1 VRILFVHRFFPGQ
14 FGSLARSFA
23 ARPDNEVVFIATEH
37 NEGAQPID
45 RVRTVFAPV
54 SRPGGPDTH
63 HYLQGLENAVL
74 AGQATFRACAALRQS
89 GFVPD
94 LIYAHAGFGP
104 GLYLKEAFP
113 GTPLLGYFEWYY
125 HPRGT
130 DADFETPEAVSSDEA
145 LRIRTKNADVLLELA
160 QCDKGI
166 CPTRFQ
172 HAQFPP
178 EFRDKLTVLH
188 DGIDTDAF
196 APGPRGYLPLV
207 PDLPSKAEIV
217 TYATRGLE
225 PYRGFPQF
233 MRAVALLQTQR
244 PNLHAVIVGKDATY
258 YGRLPPGGV
267 SWKDAVLR
275 ELPRLDPGRVHF
287 LGHIAPEQYR
297 QVLRAS
303 DVYAYLTV
311 PFVLSWSLLEAMA
324 SGCTIVGS
332 DTPPVRELVHDGVT
346 GWLADFHDPAAIAER
361 FGYALDHRKQALALG
376 EAARRHIVQNYSLP
390 RLLPRHMALA
400 RAVMG
405 REPLAA
411 SA

>member
-14 FGSLARSFA
+14 FGALARSFA
-23 ARPDNEVVFIATEH
+23 ARGDNEVVFVATEH
-37 NEGAQPID
+37 NEGARPID
-45 RVRTVFAPV
+45 RVRTILAPV
-54 SRPGGPDTH
+54 SRQSGPETH

-113 GTPLLGYFEWYY
+113 DTPLLGYFEWYY

-130 DADFETPEAVSSDEA
+130 DADFEAPEAVPPDEA
-145 LRIRTKNADVLLELA
+145 LRIRTKNAGVLLELA

-172 HAQFPP
+172 HAQFPA
-178 EFRDKLTVLH
+178 EFQGKLAVLH
-188 DGIDTDAF
+188 DGIDTDLF
-196 APGPRGYLPLV
+196 TPGRRGHLPLV
-207 PDLPSKAEIV
+207 PDLPKTAEIV

-233 MRAVALLQTQR
+233 MRAIARMQKQR
-244 PNLHAVIVGKDATY
+244 PDLHAVIVGKDATY
-258 YGRLPPGGV
+258 YGRLPPNHA
-267 SWKDAVLR
+267 SWKEAVLAALP
-275 ELPRLDPGRVHF
+275 ELDLGRVHF
-287 LGHIAPEQYR
+287 LGHVAPEHYR
-297 QVLRAS
+297 QVLQAS
-303 DVYAYLTV
+303 HVYAYLTV

-332 DTPPVRELVHDGVT
+332 DTGPVRELVHDGLT
-346 GWLADFHDPAAIAER
+346 GWLTDFHNPAAIADR
-361 FGYALDHRKQALALG
+361 FSHALDHRKQALALG
-376 EAARRHIVQNYSLP
+376 EAARQHIVQNYSLA

-400 RAVMG
+400 RSVMG
-405 REPLAA
+405 EPLAA